1 MATPQTPTPTPQT
14 PMYAPSRPHTGA
26 VVANTNQPI
35 VGSGPTAIAHEQL
48 DQMAAERRAKI
59 EANRLDQMQSA
70 APEISQAWEKTA
82 FESWQKEH
90 GGQGVD
96 KTPWWVSVFSGT
108 EYKPTSWQRGSYID
122 DPGAGQANAAI
133 SLAHAL
139 GNDSTL
145 IRHPQLL
152 LAAAHNDMQASD
164 MKYMATMSDIAY
176 AYRSLMGNEDS
187 WQNVSDRYLKRM
199 DQSQA
204 LPPLYRKAISVAGDG
219 LLAMGDLVHY
229 GVTKGEQALAYA
241 TGESATPL
249 KPDETGQQDYAF
261 TGDNPV
267 FDTVRDMVATAW
279 APIESVTNIQHSFR
293 WLHHIEATQ
302 GKAAAAEAAGAI
314 VAYSII
320 LSKAVKGLGLGM
332 KAMETAGLRKSAG
345 EILGKDVAKFLDAPE
360 LRVMAYA
367 ANDEARHMAFVR
379 RAHTLLLNQPEAT
392 RGSIIK
398 RLANFGSRH
407 GAKDVTD
414 PFESELLA
422 ATGKYGNNFDRFSA
436 GVGKGLKGAANKTN
450 SVFNYS
456 WNHYRFPINVQTAAY
471 LAANTDGAGFAKGW
485 KDAWDA
491 TKDGHNYRDPN
502 TNRPVSL
509 GRDLASSLK
518 LRQDT
523 FTFDAVS
530 GISDL
535 LTMFNFDASIGV
547 MKALPI
553 GRSLPALTSK
563 TDVYRMYESNPDFR
577 KMADYVATHSREA
590 REKFRAALAKEE
602 KQYFDQ
608 IYRRHIASGKKPSEA
623 RQKVNLLKASGQM
636 KQISKMLEGRVFAK
650 YGAEVSSAS
659 RIVRVFPQFAN
670 TITPEAGHQAM
681 NLIHLLSRA
690 ETPEEVVNVLGKAVE
705 AHALANPNRM
715 PSYGRFTEYKDK
727 KYLENLEAQE
737 TRSRYGKQE
746 QITKDTTFKSTTR
759 QSNRFEPGNTREGKN
774 VTRKFPGT
782 EGKLA
787 RGAVSLKPTYF
798 DALMNFSNKEIKV
811 GDPRSL
817 DLGRRMF
824 LAMGIDPHV
833 VDWTINRLANTA
845 NAREWKVVFENSI
858 RDTFHVHSE
867 AVLQDL
873 VRVGELGRTDA
884 LELRNVLEK
893 EFAPLMDEYANSW
906 GGGGAAGN
914 YSGADIS
921 QVVDR
926 RNPFQRSS
934 QYPTAGLLESHEH
947 LITLPDY
954 KAVDDYI
961 RYVAKGLA
969 SNRSKSLKNVV
980 LDKAAEAIGRPFEV
994 QRLQIARRQNL
1005 IMDEITTLDK
1015 KIADDTAAGIKRNP
1029 DDFDHLATLKKY
1041 FDDLGVQA
1049 KSLLDQKLE
1058 EVEKKIGKY
1067 EFFDAPE
1074 KRMIN
1079 TSEALHS
1086 VHDFTRKWLIDK
1098 YFRPMALATIGF
1110 ATRVS
1115 SSETIATMFRL
1126 GGKEF
1131 GKALLSHHV
1140 AKGIEAARND
1150 AKQTVGEEIGGSVE
1164 HGFIM
1169 QRVHETLQA
1178 LNDVEHEFMKGVARG
1193 GGLGKMV
1200 ERMAQDAK
1208 ETGGGLS
1215 GLSSQHVDGR
1225 ITGMGTELVKGNNNG
1240 SWLPSSDLGDD
1251 TMRALSTQLYDVAN
1265 SPVGR
1270 KSAQILYKFLS
1281 PQQHAGMSLG
1291 WRLKEAEDNITS
1303 TLAQLMKSD
1312 PKTYDNFIRKATINR
1327 DTLERIEKEVLSTP
1341 GITDI
1346 NSVAARQLMTRKLR
1360 DVDSIREWAHSLMT
1374 HILWLSHGRG
1384 ASNARFTLE
1393 NMTESRFHRHVLQR
1407 LANNRL
1413 PKTAEGIQE
1422 LYLRPTL
1429 EQARIEAHRELNVR
1443 ATAGAKFP
1451 GKMKSHHEVLL
1462 HSDKDF
1468 SDLKTLT
1475 PEEHTHFGLP
1485 AYRVGPRFA
1494 PDYKDEALQDLSD
1507 REISDMIRAKYTPEK
1522 YKATT
1527 RIAKSTITKRSIA
1540 EQYKNSAGETSVH
1553 FPNYIPTP
1561 TNITKGVSGFMD
1573 TVVDAT
1579 VGRASNAIHDR
1590 FSQPIIDTLSR
1601 QPLYTLEYNKALD
1614 HLEQWKDL
1622 DPAVARNI
1630 ARQRAVIKA
1639 ISFVH
1644 NPADRYVLE
1653 QWSRAYMPFWFAK
1666 NQALRRAGRF
1676 AIEDPA
1682 RFQAYVRAMLAMQH
1696 FGADTMANLD
1706 EQNGMLLPGSAMA
1719 GRYVTDVLHAL
1730 GIAPAGGVPIGLT
1743 GSLTS
1748 LASVFPW
1755 TDPTGTDPGGASS
1768 IFHSLKPDF
1777 GPAVAFPL
1785 RQLAMRFPHQKWIEK
1800 MNEQL
1805 LGHIG
1810 ANASTF
1816 QMLVPNSGIRAATS
1830 LAAFKLGGR
1839 NSVTMQLHAIQVSLM
1854 MDAIAQENRRRY
1866 LVAEKYMQN
1875 YFDTAHPEYKTEE
1888 PVRYANSVRENA
1900 RHLVETGIIENGKV
1914 ILTPIKE
1921 MWDNKSMEEM
1931 LNDSKNGALALY
1943 AARSVLS
1950 FMSPLSLQLTSA
1962 RPKLE
1967 KLVRDAQ
1974 IAGLDSGK
1982 LAKLYNDNL
1991 DAVWFAAHSTA
2002 SATGLP
2008 LQATVDMSRIT
2019 NANPDLFDQ
2028 YPSGALAFVPHTKE
2042 GEKFDAAEYHNQL
2055 NSGARVSQEARSVFK
2070 EMRRQE
2076 GNWYA
2081 YEFLPQFVKDQGGDD
2096 PALLSQL
2103 KRDYRSQNVIW
2114 AKSQGDTKV
2123 VRVAAFKEVRA
2134 MLDPKTGVKNLADR
2148 TGFKETVSLVKQIVN
2163 TYDEMHQSWQYAGT
2177 GWKQSFEDDWKT
2189 YMTDFVKKHPVITS
2203 GYISIFRGLKLSDNA

>member
-1 MATPQTPTPTPQT
+1 MSPAPSLSENLPNPFSAST

-26 VVANTNQPI
+26 VVANTSQPI

-59 EANRLDQMQSA
+59 EAHRLDQMEQLAPDLATTWQSKA
-70 APEISQAWEKTA
+70 KTDWAKNQGMVTGSLDPTGDKQGTYFKHANSVWHPE
-82 FESWQKEH
+82 
-90 GGQGVD
+90 
-96 KTPWWVSVFSGT
+96 
-108 EYKPTSWQRGSYID
+108 SYINSS
-122 DPGAGQANAAI
+122 NAHVENASI
-133 SLAHAL
+133 ALAHAL
-139 GNDSTL
+139 GSDSTL

-152 LAAAHNDMQASD
+152 LAAAMADLKANDMRH
-164 MKYMATMSDIAY
+164 MATMSDLAY
-176 AYRSLMGNEDS
+176 AYRDLMN
-187 WQNVSDRYLKRM
+187 
-199 DQSQA
+199 SQEGWSNA
-204 LPPLYRKAISVAGDG
+204 ARNAANRLAPGGVVEQTLGAAGD
-219 LLAMGDLVHY
+219 AFRSVY
-229 GVTKGEQALAYA
+229 NAVQWGVTQAERGVAYA
-241 TGESATPL
+241 TGEAATPTTID
-249 KPDETGQQDYAF
+249 KSTGNQQYSF
-261 TGDNPV
+261 ENGNPIGHAIFGGV
-267 FDTVRDMVATAW
+267 MGVANSAGNL
-279 APIESVTNIQHSFR
+279 IESVTNIQHSIR

-302 GKAAAAEAAGAI
+302 GKAAAGEAAGAVI
-314 VAYSII
+314 ASGI
-320 LSKAVKGLGLGM
+320 LLHTATKGLGMLL
-332 KAMETAGLRKSAG
+332 KATEIAGLRKQVAAMIG
-345 EILGKDVAKFLDAPE
+345 EDAVKFLDAPE
-360 LRVMAYA
+360 LRIMAQA
-367 ANDEARHMAFVR
+367 AGNEAQHARFIRMAHQFILGKPDPERV
-379 RAHTLLLNQPEAT
+379 ALLKKLT
-392 RGSIIK
+392 D
-398 RLANFGSRH
+398 LALRH
-407 GAKDVTD
+407 GAKDATE

-422 ATGKYGNNFDRFSA
+422 ATAKYGTNFDRFSA
-436 GVGKGLKGAANKTN
+436 GVGKGLKGAANATN

-456 WNHYRFPINVQTAAY
+456 WNHYRVPINIQTSAY
-471 LAANTDGAGFAKGW
+471 LAANTDAAGMAKGW
-485 KDAWDA
+485 KDAWEA
-491 TKDGHNYRDPN
+491 TRDGKTYRDPN
-502 TNRPVSL
+502 TGRPVSL
-509 GRDLASSLK
+509 GRDLASAMK

-535 LTMFNFDASIGV
+535 LTMFNFDPSIGV

-577 KMADYVATHSREA
+577 KMAEYIATHSREA
-590 REKFRAALAKEE
+590 REKFRTALAKEE

-670 TITPEAGHQAM
+670 TITPEAGHQAL

-705 AHALANPNRM
+705 VHALANPNRM

-727 KYLENLEAQE
+727 KYMENLEAQKE
-737 TRSRYGKQE
+737 LTPAL
-746 QITKDTTFKSTTR
+746 R
-759 QSNRFEPGNTREGKN
+759 QSNRFEPGNTRAGEK
-774 VTRKFPGT
+774 VTRKFSGT

-798 DALMNFSNKEIKV
+798 DALHNFSNKEIKV

-824 LAMGIDPHV
+824 LAMGMDPHV

-873 VRVGELGRTDA
+873 VRTGGLGRTDA

-969 SNRSKSLKNVV
+969 SDRSKSLKNVV
-980 LDKAAEAIGRPFEV
+980 LDKAAEMIGRPFEA
-994 QRLQIARRQNL
+994 QRVQIAHRQNL
-1005 IMDEITTLDK
+1005 LMDEITTLDK
-1015 KIADDTAAGIKRNP
+1015 KITEDEAAGIPRNN
-1029 DDFDHLATLKKY
+1029 DDLDHLITLQKY
-1041 FDDLGVQA
+1041 FSDLEIQA
-1049 KSLLDQKLE
+1049 KSLLDQKLD
-1058 EVEKKIGKY
+1058 EVEKKIGNY

-1079 TSEALHS
+1079 TSEALHTF
-1086 VHDFTRKWLIDK
+1086 HDFTRKWLIDK

-1150 AKQTVGEEIGGSVE
+1150 AKQVVGEEIGGSVE
-1164 HGFIM
+1164 HNWIM
-1169 QRVHETLQA
+1169 KRVHDSLQA

-1200 ERMAQDAK
+1200 ERMAQDAA

-1215 GLSSQHVDGR
+1215 GLSAQHVDGR
-1225 ITGMGTELVKGNNNG
+1225 ISGLGTELVKGNSSG
-1240 SWLPSSDLGDD
+1240 SWLPSSDLNDD
-1251 TMRALSTQLYDVAN
+1251 TMRALSTHLYDVAN

-1291 WRLKEAEDNITS
+1291 WRLKEAEDNITA
-1303 TLAQLMKSD
+1303 TLTHLMRTD
-1312 PKTYDNFIRKATINR
+1312 PKTYDNFIRKASINR

-1346 NSVAARQLMTRKLR
+1346 NSVEARQLMTRKLR
-1360 DVDSIREWAHSLMT
+1360 DVDSTREWAHSLMT
-1374 HILWLSHGRG
+1374 HILWLTHGRG
-1384 ASNARFTLE
+1384 PSNARFTLE

-1407 LANNRL
+1407 IANNRL

-1475 PEEHTHFGLP
+1475 PEEHTHFDLP

-1494 PDYKDEALQDLSD
+1494 PDYKDQALQDLSD
-1507 REISDMIRAKYTPEK
+1507 REISDMIRSKYTPEK

-1527 RIAKSTITKRSIA
+1527 RVARGAVSKRSVA

-1561 TNITKGVSGFMD
+1561 TKSEKGIGGVMD
-1573 TVVDAT
+1573 SLVNAT
-1579 VGRASNAIHDR
+1579 IGRASSAIHDR

-1622 DPAVARNI
+1622 DPAIARNI

-1653 QWSRAYMPFWFAK
+1653 QWARAYAPFWFAK

-1676 AIEDPA
+1676 AIEDPV

-1719 GRYVTDVLHAL
+1719 GRYVTNVLHAL

-1768 IFHSLKPDF
+1768 LFHSLKPDF
-1777 GPAVAFPL
+1777 GPVVSFPL
-1785 RQLAMRFPHQKWIEK
+1785 RQIAMRFPHQRWIQK
-1800 MNEQL
+1800 TNEAL
-1805 LGHIG
+1805 LGNIG

-1816 QMLVPNSGIRAATS
+1816 QMMVPNSGLRAATS
-1830 LAAFKLGGR
+1830 LAAFQLGGR

-1854 MDAIAQENRRRY
+1854 MDAVAQENRKRY

-1875 YFDTAHPEYKTEE
+1875 YFDTTNPKYKIEE
-1888 PVRYANSVRENA
+1888 PVKYANSVRENA
-1900 RHLVETGIIENGKV
+1900 RHLVETGIIDNGKV

-1921 MWDNKSMEEM
+1921 LWDNKSMEDL
-1931 LNDSKNGALALY
+1931 LNKSKQGALALY

-1962 RPKLE
+1962 RPELQ
-1967 KLVRDAQ
+1967 KLVREAQ

-1991 DAVWFAAHSTA
+1991 DAVWFGAHSTA

-2028 YPSGALAFVPHTKE
+2028 YPAGALAFVPHTNE
-2042 GEKFDAAEYHNQL
+2042 GAKFDAAEYHNQL
-2055 NSGARVSQEARSVFK
+2055 NSGARVSEDARSVFK
-2070 EMRRQE
+2070 EMRRNE

-2103 KRDYRSQNVIW
+2103 KRDYRSQNVTW

-2123 VRVAAFKEVRA
+2123 VRVAAFKEVRE
-2134 MLDPKTGVKNLADR
+2134 MLDPKMGVKNLADR

>member
-1 MATPQTPTPTPQT
+1 MSPTPPPGKNLPDPFSAST

-26 VVANTNQPI
+26 VVANTGQPI
-35 VGSGPTAIAHEQL
+35 VGSGPTPIAHEQL

-70 APEISQAWEKTA
+70 SPEISQAWEKTA

-90 GGQGVD
+90 GNQGVD

-122 DPGAGQANAAI
+122 DPSAGQANAAI

-139 GNDSTL
+139 GNDGTL

-152 LAAAHNDMQASD
+152 LAAAHHDMQASD

-204 LPPLYRKAISVAGDG
+204 LPPLYRKAISAAGDG
-219 LLAMGDLVHY
+219 LLAMGDMVHY
-229 GVTKGEQALAYA
+229 GVTQGERALAYG
-241 TGESATPL
+241 TGGSATPL
-249 KPDETGQQDYAF
+249 KPDATGQQDYAF

-267 FDTVRDMVATAW
+267 FNTVRDAVSTAW

-320 LSKAVKGLGLGM
+320 LNKAVKGLGLGM
-332 KAMETAGLRKSAG
+332 KAMETAGLRKTAG

-367 ANDEARHMAFVR
+367 ANDEAKHMAFVR
-379 RAHTLLLNQPEAT
+379 RAHELLLNQPDAT

-456 WNHYRFPINVQTAAY
+456 WNHYKFPINVQTAAY
-471 LAANTDGAGFAKGW
+471 LAANTNGAGFAKGW
-485 KDAWDA
+485 KDAWDV
-491 TKDGHNYRDPN
+491 TKDGASYRDPN

-509 GRDLASSLK
+509 GRDLASSMGF
-518 LRQDT
+518 RQKT
-523 FTFDAVS
+523 FTFDALS
-530 GISDL
+530 GVSDL
-535 LTMFNFDASIGV
+535 LTMFNFDPSIGV
-547 MKALPI
+547 MKAM
-553 GRSLPALTSK
+553 SADKVLPALTSK

-577 KMADYVATHSREA
+577 KMAEYIATHSKEA
-590 REKFRAALAKEE
+590 KTKFREALAKEE

-608 IYRRHIASGKKPSEA
+608 IYRKHIASGKKPSEA
-623 RQKVNLLKASGQM
+623 RQKINLLKASGQM

-650 YGAEVSSAS
+650 YGAEVSSSS

-681 NLIHLLSRA
+681 NLIHLLSNA
-690 ETPEEVVNVLGKAVE
+690 ETPEAVVNALGKAVE

-715 PSYGRFTEYKDK
+715 PSYSRFAEYKDK
-727 KYLENLEAQE
+727 KYTENLEAQKE
-737 TRSRYGKQE
+737 LTPGL
-746 QITKDTTFKSTTR
+746 R
-759 QSNRFEPGNTREGKN
+759 QSNRFQPGRTGAGEN
-774 VTRKFPGT
+774 VTRKFPGAQ
-782 EGKLA
+782 GQLA
-787 RGAVSLKPTYF
+787 RGTVSLKPTYF
-798 DALMNFSNKEIKV
+798 DDMMNFSNKEIKV

-817 DLGRRMF
+817 ELGRRV
-824 LAMGIDPHV
+824 LSAMGIDPHV

-845 NAREWKVVFENSI
+845 NAREWKVVFDNAI
-858 RDTFHVHSE
+858 RDSFHVHSE

-873 VRVGELGRTDA
+873 VRTAELGRSDA
-884 LELRNVLEK
+884 IELRNVLEK
-893 EFAPLMDEYANSW
+893 EFAPLMDDYANAW

-926 RNPFQRSS
+926 RNPHQRSS

-947 LITLPDY
+947 IITLPDY
-954 KAVDDYI
+954 KALDDYI
-961 RYVAKGLA
+961 RYVAKGL
-969 SNRSKSLKNVV
+969 SSDGSKSLKNVI
-980 LDKAAEAIGRPFEV
+980 LDKTAEIIGRPFEV
-994 QRLQIARRQNL
+994 QRVQIARRQNIL
-1005 IMDEITTLDK
+1005 MDEITTLEK
-1015 KIADDTAAGIKRNP
+1015 RIADDTAAGISRNP
-1029 DDFDHLATLKKY
+1029 DDADHLSTLQKY
-1041 FDDLGVQA
+1041 FGDLDMQS
-1049 KSLLDQKLE
+1049 KSLLDQKVE
-1058 EVEKKIGKY
+1058 EVQKKIGNY

-1079 TSEALHS
+1079 TSEALHTL
-1086 VHDFTRKWLIDK
+1086 HDFTRKWLIDK

-1131 GKALLSHHV
+1131 GKALLAHHV
-1140 AKGIEAARND
+1140 AKGIEAASRD
-1150 AKQTVGEEIGGSVE
+1150 AKQTVGEEIGGSAE
-1164 HGFIM
+1164 HGLIM

-1193 GGLGKMV
+1193 GGLGKLV
-1200 ERMAQDAK
+1200 ERAAQDAK

-1215 GLSSQHVDGR
+1215 GLSSLHVDGR
-1225 ITGMGTELVKGNNNG
+1225 TSGLGTELAKGNMNG
-1240 SWLPSSDLGDD
+1240 SWLPSTDLNDD

-1265 SPVGR
+1265 SPIGR
-1270 KSAQILYKFLS
+1270 KSSQILYKFLS

-1303 TLAQLMKSD
+1303 TLTQLMRTN
-1312 PKTYDNFIRKATINR
+1312 PKTYDNFIRKASINR

-1346 NSVAARQLMTRKLR
+1346 NSVEARQLMSKKLR

-1384 ASNARFTLE
+1384 PSNARFTLE
-1393 NMTESRFHRHVLQR
+1393 NMVDSRFHRHVLQR

-1413 PKTAEGIQE
+1413 PKTAEGVQE

-1429 EQARIEAHRELNVR
+1429 EQSRIEAHRELNVR

-1451 GKMKSHHEVLL
+1451 GKMKSFHEVLL
-1462 HSDKDF
+1462 HSGKDF
-1468 SDLKTLT
+1468 SDIKTLT
-1475 PEEHTHFGLP
+1475 PEEHTHFSLP
-1485 AYRVGPRFA
+1485 AHRFGPRFA
-1494 PDYKDEALQDLSD
+1494 PDYKDEAFQDLSAK
-1507 REISDMIRAKYTPEK
+1507 ELSDMIRAKYTPEK
-1522 YKATT
+1522 YKAVTKV
-1527 RIAKSTITKRSIA
+1527 AKSAITKRSLA
-1540 EQYKNSAGETSVH
+1540 EQYKNTAGETSVH

-1561 TNITKGVSGFMD
+1561 TKATKGIGGFMD
-1573 TVVDAT
+1573 NVVDAT
-1579 VGRASNAIHDR
+1579 IGRASSAIHDH

-1601 QPLYTLEYNKALD
+1601 QPLYLMEYNKALD
-1614 HLEQWKDL
+1614 HLELWKDL

-1653 QWSRAYMPFWFAK
+1653 QWARLYAPFWFAK

-1696 FGADTMANLD
+1696 YGADTMANLD
-1706 EQNGMLLPGSAMA
+1706 NQNGMLLPGSTMI
-1719 GRYVTDVLHAL
+1719 GRYVTDVLHAF
-1730 GIAPAGGVPIGLT
+1730 GQAPAGGVPIGLT
-1743 GSLTS
+1743 GSLSS
-1748 LASVFPW
+1748 LASVMPW
-1755 TDPTGTDPGGASS
+1755 TDPTGSNPGSAISFLDS
-1768 IFHSLKPDF
+1768 IKPDF

-1785 RQLAMRFPHQKWIEK
+1785 REIANQFPHQKWIQK
-1800 MNEQL
+1800 TNEAL
-1805 LGHIG
+1805 LGNIG

-1816 QMLVPNSGIRAATS
+1816 QMLVPNSGLRAATS

-1839 NSVTMQLHAIQVSLM
+1839 NSVTMQLNALQASLM
-1854 MDAIAQENRRRY
+1854 MDALAQENRRRY
-1866 LVAEKYMQN
+1866 SIAEKYMQN
-1875 YFDTAHPEYKTEE
+1875 YFDTTDPKYKTEH

-1900 RHLVETGIIENGKV
+1900 RHAVETGIIDNGKV
-1914 ILTPIKE
+1914 VLTPIKE
-1921 MWDNKSMEEM
+1921 LWEHKSTQEM
-1931 LNDSKNGALALY
+1931 LAKTKQGALALY

-1950 FMSPLSLQLTSA
+1950 FVSPLSLQLTSA
-1962 RPKLE
+1962 RPDLQ

-1974 IAGLDSGK
+1974 IAGLDSK
-1982 LAKLYNDNL
+1982 KASKLYNDNL
-1991 DAVWFAAHSTA
+1991 DAIWFASHSTA

-2008 LQATVDMSRIT
+2008 LQATIDMSRIE
-2019 NANPDLFDQ
+2019 NANPDLFDK
-2028 YPSGALAFVPHTKE
+2028 YPSGSLAFVPHTKE
-2042 GEKFDAAEYHNQL
+2042 GAKFDSVEYHNQL
-2055 NSGARVSQEARSVFK
+2055 TSGMRNSRDAAEQWKEA
-2070 EMRRQE
+2070 RRQE

-2081 YEFLPQFVKDQGGDD
+2081 YDFLPQFVKDQAGDD

-2103 KRDYRSQNVIW
+2103 KRDYRNQNTTW
-2114 AKSQGDTKV
+2114 AQSQGDTKV

-2134 MLDPKTGVKNLADR
+2134 MLDPKMGVKDLATR
-2148 TGFKETVSLVKQIVN
+2148 GSFKETVPLVRQIVA
-2163 TYDEMHQSWQYAGT
+2163 TYDDMHQSWQYAGT

-2189 YMTDFVKKHPVITS
+2189 YLADFVKKHPVITS

>member
-1 MATPQTPTPTPQT
+1 MATPQTPITATAPATPPST

-26 VVANTNQPI
+26 VAVDTQQPI

-48 DQMAAERRAKI
+48 DQMAAERKAKI
-59 EANRLDQMQSA
+59 EANRLDQMEQLSPDLAATWQSKA
-70 APEISQAWEKTA
+70 KTDWAKNQGMQMASVDPTGNQQGTWFKKANSVWHPE
-82 FESWQKEH
+82 
-90 GGQGVD
+90 
-96 KTPWWVSVFSGT
+96 
-108 EYKPTSWQRGSYID
+108 SYID
-122 DPGAGQANAAI
+122 NPAAGKENAAI
-133 SLAHAL
+133 ALAHAL

-152 LAAAHNDMQASD
+152 LAAAMSDLKANDMRH
-164 MKYMATMSDIAY
+164 MATMSDLAY
-176 AYRSLMGNEDS
+176 VYRDLMNSQEGWSNAAQNAANRLAPDVFGQTLGAVGNAFTS
-187 WQNVSDRYLKRM
+187 VSNSVQWGLT
-199 DQSQA
+199 QA
-204 LPPLYRKAISVAGDG
+204 ER
-219 LLAMGDLVHY
+219 
-229 GVTKGEQALAYA
+229 GVAYA
-241 TGESATPL
+241 TGESATPTTID
-249 KPDETGQQDYAF
+249 KSTGNQQYSFED
-261 TGDNPV
+261 GNPIGHAV
-267 FDTVRDMVATAW
+267 FGGIMGVANSAGNL
-279 APIESVTNIQHSFR
+279 IESVTNIQHSVR

-302 GKAAAAEAAGAI
+302 GKAAAAEAAGAVI
-314 VAYSII
+314 GSGI
-320 LSKAVKGLGLGM
+320 LLHTATKGLGMLL
-332 KAMETAGLRKSAG
+332 KASEIVGLRKQVAAMIG
-345 EILGKDVAKFLDAPE
+345 EDAIKFLDAPE
-360 LRVMAYA
+360 LRLMAQA
-367 ANDEARHMAFVR
+367 AGNESQHTQYLRMAHQFILSKPDPER
-379 RAHTLLLNQPEAT
+379 TALL
-392 RGSIIK
+392 K
-398 RLANFGSRH
+398 RLTDLALRH
-407 GAKDVTD
+407 GAKDSVD
-414 PFESELLA
+414 PLESELLA
-422 ATGKYGNNFDRFSA
+422 ATGKYGNNFDRLSA
-436 GVGKGLKGAANKTN
+436 GVGKGLKGAANATN

-456 WNHYRFPINVQTAAY
+456 WNHYRVPINIQTSAY
-471 LAANTDGAGFAKGW
+471 LAANTDAAGMAKGW
-485 KDAWDA
+485 KDAWEA
-491 TKDGHNYRDPN
+491 TRDGKNYRDPN
-502 TNRPVSL
+502 TGRPVSL
-509 GRDLASSLK
+509 GRDLASSIG
-518 LRQDT
+518 LRQNT
-523 FTFDAVS
+523 FTFDALS
-530 GISDL
+530 GVSDL
-535 LTMFNFDASIGV
+535 LTMFNFDPSIGV
-547 MKALPI
+547 MKALPF
-553 GRSLPALTSK
+553 GKSLPALTSK
-563 TDVYRMYESNPDFR
+563 TDVYRMYESNPAFK
-577 KMADYVATHSREA
+577 KMAEYIATHSREA
-590 REKFRAALAKEE
+590 NTKFREALSKEE

-608 IYRRHIASGKKPSEA
+608 IYRKHIASGKKPSEA

-636 KQISKMLEGRVFAK
+636 KQINKMLEGRVFAK

-670 TITPEAGHQAM
+670 TVTPEAGHQAL

-690 ETPEEVVNVLGKAVE
+690 ETPEDVVNVLGKAVE
-705 AHALANPNRM
+705 THALANPNRM

-727 KYLENLEAQE
+727 KYTENLEAQKE
-737 TRSRYGKQE
+737 LTPALRE
-746 QITKDTTFKSTTR
+746 
-759 QSNRFEPGNTREGKN
+759 SNRFTPGNTRAGEK
-774 VTRKFPGT
+774 VTRKAPGAQ
-782 EGKLA
+782 GKLA

-798 DALMNFSNKEIKV
+798 DAMMNFSNKEIKV

-824 LAMGIDPHV
+824 LAMGMDPHV

-845 NAREWKVVFENSI
+845 NAREWKVVFENAI

-873 VRVGELGRTDA
+873 VRTGGLGRTDA

-893 EFAPLMDEYANSW
+893 EFAPLMDEYANAW
-906 GGGGAAGN
+906 GGGGASGN

-980 LDKAAEAIGRPFEV
+980 LDKAAEIIGRPFEV
-994 QRLQIARRQNL
+994 QRLQIAHRQNL
-1005 IMDEITTLDK
+1005 ISDEITTLNK
-1015 KIADDTAAGIKRNP
+1015 KITDDEAAGIKRNN
-1029 DDFDHLATLKKY
+1029 DDLDHLMTLQKY
-1041 FDDLGVQA
+1041 FDDLGVQS
-1049 KSLLDQKLE
+1049 KSLIDQKVE
-1058 EVEKKIGKY
+1058 EVQKKIGNY

-1079 TSEALHS
+1079 TSEGLHMF
-1086 VHDFTRKWLIDK
+1086 HDFTREWLIDK

-1131 GKALLSHHV
+1131 GKALLAHHV
-1140 AKGIEAARND
+1140 AKGIEAANRG
-1150 AKQTVGEEIGGSVE
+1150 AKQVVGEEIGGSVE
-1164 HGFIM
+1164 HNWIM
-1169 QRVHETLQA
+1169 QRVHNSLQA

-1193 GGLGKMV
+1193 GGLGKLV
-1200 ERMAQDAK
+1200 ERAAQDIK
-1208 ETGGGLS
+1208 ETGGNLR

-1225 ITGMGTELVKGNNNG
+1225 ISVLGNELAKGNTNG
-1240 SWLPSSDLGDD
+1240 SWLPSSALNDD
-1251 TMRALSTQLYDVAN
+1251 TMRALSSQLYDVAN

-1281 PQQHAGMSLG
+1281 PQQHVGMSLG
-1291 WRLKEAEDNITS
+1291 WRLKEAEDNITAS
-1303 TLAQLMKSD
+1303 LSQLMRSD

-1327 DTLERIEKEVLSTP
+1327 DTLERIQKEVLSTP

-1346 NSVAARQLMTRKLR
+1346 NSVEARQLMSRRLR
-1360 DVDSIREWAHSLMT
+1360 DVDSTREWAHSLMT
-1374 HILWLSHGRG
+1374 HILWLTHGRG
-1384 ASNARFTLE
+1384 PSNARFTLE

-1443 ATAGAKFP
+1443 ATSGAKFP
-1451 GKMKSHHEVLL
+1451 GKMQSHHEVLL
-1462 HSDKDF
+1462 HSGKDF

-1475 PEEHTHFGLP
+1475 PEEHTYFGLP
-1485 AYRVGPRFA
+1485 ASRVGPRFA
-1494 PDYKDEALQDLSD
+1494 PDYKDQAFQDLSD
-1507 REISDMIRAKYTPEK
+1507 KEKSDMIRAKYTPEK

-1527 RIAKSTITKRSIA
+1527 RITKSAVTKRSIA
-1540 EQYKNSAGETSVH
+1540 EQYKDTSGETSVH

-1561 TNITKGVSGFMD
+1561 TASAKGIGGFMD
-1573 TVVDAT
+1573 NVFNAT
-1579 VGRASNAIHDR
+1579 IGRASSAIHDR

-1601 QPLYTLEYNKALD
+1601 QPLYLMEYNKALD

-1653 QWSRAYMPFWFAK
+1653 QWSRAYLPFWFAK

-1682 RFQAYVRAMLAMQH
+1682 RFQAYVRSMLAMQH
-1696 FGADTMANLD
+1696 YGADTMANLD
-1706 EQNGMLLPGSAMA
+1706 NQNGMLLPGSTMV
-1719 GRYVTDVLHAL
+1719 GRYATDVLHFF
-1730 GIAPAGGVPIGLT
+1730 GMAPASGVPIGLT

-1748 LASVFPW
+1748 LASVMPW
-1755 TDPTGTDPGGASS
+1755 TDPTGSNPGSAVSLLDS
-1768 IFHSLKPDF
+1768 IKPDF

-1785 RQLAMRFPHQKWIEK
+1785 RQLAMRFPHQKWIQQA
-1800 MNEQL
+1800 NEQI
-1805 LGHIG
+1805 LGKIG

-1816 QMLVPNSGIRAATS
+1816 QMMVPNSGIRAATS
-1830 LAAFKLGGR
+1830 LAAFQLGGR

-1854 MDAIAQENRRRY
+1854 MDALAQENRRRY
-1866 LVAEKYMQN
+1866 MIAEKYMQN
-1875 YFDTAHPEYKTEE
+1875 YFDKSNPAYKTEQ
-1888 PVRYANSVRENA
+1888 PAKYANSVRENA

-1914 ILTPIKE
+1914 VLGPIKE
-1921 MWDNKSMEEM
+1921 MWQNKSMNQM
-1931 LNDSKNGALALY
+1931 LNETKQGALALY

-1950 FMSPLSLQLTSA
+1950 FVSPLSLQLTSA
-1962 RPKLE
+1962 RPELE

-2002 SATGLP
+2002 STTGLP

-2019 NANPDLFDQ
+2019 NANPDVFDK

-2042 GEKFDAAEYHNQL
+2042 GAKFDSAEYHNQQI
-2055 NSGARVSQEARSVFK
+2055 SGSRINLDARSVYK
-2070 EMRRQE
+2070 EARRQE

-2081 YEFLPQFVKDQGGDD
+2081 YEFLPKFVKDQGGDD

-2103 KRDYRSQNVIW
+2103 KRDYRSQNTIW
-2114 AKSQGDTKV
+2114 AQSQGDTKV
-2123 VRVAAFKEVRA
+2123 IRVAAFKEVRD
-2134 MLDPKTGVKNLADR
+2134 MLNSKTGVQNLSDR
-2148 TGFKETVSLVKQIVN
+2148 TGFKETVPLVKQIISK
-2163 TYDEMHQSWQYAGT
+2163 YDEMHQSWQYAGT
-2177 GWKQSFEDDWKT
+2177 GWKQSFEDDWKA
-2189 YMTDFVKKHPVITS
+2189 YLTDFVKQHPVITS